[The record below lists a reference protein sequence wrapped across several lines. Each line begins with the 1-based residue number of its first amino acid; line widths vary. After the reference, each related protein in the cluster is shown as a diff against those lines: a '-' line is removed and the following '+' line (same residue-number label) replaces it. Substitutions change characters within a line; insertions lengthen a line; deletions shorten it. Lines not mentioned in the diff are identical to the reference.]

1 MGQKPSTASSPLTV
15 GMAIAV
21 EMHLVRRKL
30 RRKDLV
36 KLAGRSEPYWSKR
49 LNGQQGFTLADVEN
63 LAKGFG
69 LEAPELMADAVREM
83 PR

>member
-1 MGQKPSTASSPLTV
+1 MGQKPSTAPTPLSL
-15 GMAIAV
+15 GMATAI
-21 EMHLVRRKL
+21 ELHLVRRKL

-36 KLAGRSEPYWSKR
+36 TLAGRSEPYWSNR
-49 LNGQQGFTLADVEN
+49 LNGKASFTLADIEN

-69 LEAPELMADAVREM
+69 VDPHDLVADAVREI